1 VQVPEVQSTLVQSVV
16 QTPPGNPSLTQ
27 MLLAQSL
34 PVEQASPTLPDP
46 AQAEKASKKNAPS
59 GFTVPVYPA
68 AASVLRCLPM
78 YRTLIFL
85 MVIAGT
91 AGAQEEPV
99 PPGQR
104 GEPVAPGAAPPKPAP
119 LDSQQ
124 KYAIGWRFRYIF
136 VPNTFF
142 QPYLQAS
149 TQMNS
154 VSTGMEFIYRK
165 ETYDVVTSLDFSYL
179 NVDDGN
185 WLANGHDPSLDS
197 HYTQF
202 RSLSFLSA
210 DVSIIG
216 HHTWAGA
223 PWFELRYGAGVGLGV
238 VFGDVLLTN
247 NFTGCTVG
255 NVSNIAQCHPLGVD
269 LTAKNYEDQLAATE
283 KNNNTDTAQTPHR
296 HVSQDK
302 WPAAPV
308 INILMGAKF
317 RLHPHVSLQV
327 ELGFRDAMFFG
338 TGLHY
343 WF

>member
-1 VQVPEVQSTLVQSVV
+1 
-16 QTPPGNPSLTQ
+16 
-27 MLLAQSL
+27 M
-34 PVEQASPTLPDP
+34 
-46 AQAEKASKKNAPS
+46 
-59 GFTVPVYPA
+59 
-68 AASVLRCLPM
+68 
-78 YRTLIFL
+78 
-85 MVIAGT
+85 
-91 AGAQEEPV
+91 

-104 GEPVAPGAAPPKPAP
+104 AAGEPAPPGAMPPKANLEAP
-119 LDSQQ
+119 EQ
-124 KYAIGWRFRYIF
+124 KYALGWRIRYIF
-136 VPNTFF
+136 APNTFF

-154 VSTGMEFIYRK
+154 VSTAIEFIYRK
-165 ETYDVVTSLDFSYL
+165 SDSYDIVTSLDFSYL

-185 WLANGHDPSLDS
+185 WLANNHDPSLDT
-197 HYTQF
+197 HYVQF
-202 RSLSFLSA
+202 RNLSFLSA

-223 PWFELRYGAGVGLGV
+223 PWFELRYGAGIGLGV

-247 NFTGCTVG
+247 NSTACTAA
-255 NVSNIAQCHPLGVD
+255 NASDIRQCHPLGVD

-296 HVSQDK
+296 HTSADK

-308 INILMGAKF
+308 LNILIGAKF
-317 RLHPHVSLQV
+317 RVHKHVSVQV

-338 TGLHY
+338 AGLHY

>member
-1 VQVPEVQSTLVQSVV
+1 
-16 QTPPGNPSLTQ
+16 
-27 MLLAQSL
+27 MLLPQSF
-34 PVEQASPTLPDP
+34 PDEHASPTLPDP
-46 AQAEKASKKNAPS
+46 EQAENASKKMTVS
-59 GFTVPVYPA
+59 GFTRLVYPS
-68 AASVLRCLPM
+68 AASVLRCQAM
-78 YRTLIFL
+78 CRTAFLTLMLI
-85 MVIAGT
+85 AST
-91 AGAQEEPV
+91 AAAYDDEPV

-104 GEPVAPGAAPPKPAP
+104 AAGEPAPPGVTPPKANLVIPP
-119 LDSQQ
+119 Q
-124 KYAIGWRFRYIF
+124 KYALGWRVRFLF

-165 ETYDVVTSLDFSYL
+165 NDSYDVVTSLDFSYL

-185 WLANGHDPSLDS
+185 WLANNHDPSLDS
-197 HYTQF
+197 HYVQF
-202 RSLSFLSA
+202 RNLSFLSA

-238 VFGDVLLTN
+238 VLGDVVLTN
-247 NFTGCTVG
+247 NYTGCTAANVG
-255 NVSNIAQCHPLGVD
+255 NIAQCHPLGVD
-269 LTAKNYEDQLAATE
+269 LTAKNYEDQLANTE

-296 HVSQDK
+296 HSSQDK

-308 INILMGAKF
+308 INILIGAKF
-317 RLHPHVSLQV
+317 RVHPHVSVNV

-338 TGLHY
+338 AGLHY